1 MDNLCSDHIIIT
13 FKFTSVYYALQKLQV
28 RLSTFTKSKIKDCER
43 KKWEKVFIPD
53 MMSSEESDQEN
64 DHNMVVREL
73 PFRHER
79 VTSYFHAIDEATY
92 KTRSSQAVRQRKNR
106 VLQGVS
112 SRPIPSGVP
121 KWSLK
126 TGYQP
131 QE

>member
-1 MDNLCSDHIIIT
+1 M
-13 FKFTSVYYALQKLQV
+13 YYTLQKLQV
-28 RLSTFTKSKIKDCER
+28 RLSTFTKSKIKDSER
-43 KKWEKVFIPD
+43 EKWEKVFIPE
-53 MMSSEESDQEN
+53 MMSSEESDPEN
-64 DHNMVVREL
+64 EHNMVVKEL

-79 VTSYFHAIDEATY
+79 VTSYFHAIDVATH
-92 KTRSSQAVRQRKNR
+92 KTRCSQAVRQRKNR

-112 SRPIPSGVP
+112 SRTVPPGVP